1 MFVLIKLVKYSTKK
15 KKTIAFFEQKLDL
28 SRQIFT
34 DNPSELNLIYA
45 QTYKFLSLTIKFL
58 GVIISRY
65 FNMKPNFSQ
74 LKSVLVFGQMSKS
87 VKLQV

>member
-58 GVIISRY
+58 GVIIKQILLY
-65 FNMKPNFSQ
+65 EAKLFPVEV
-74 LKSVLVFGQMSKS
+74 SVGV
-87 VKLQV
+87 